1 MDSILS
7 CWVVRQPPKDF
18 ALHFDVS
25 SRLQTL
31 EFRALLL
38 QVVGWRNAGPADE
51 SRLDAVIA
59 GYRTSATV
67 RVLAVSV
74 EGALAGILALDLV
87 APARAVIRHI
97 VVDRRQRRHGLGR
110 AMIEAAAG
118 QWGLAEL
125 EAETDRDAVDFYRR
139 CGFSVQSLGQKY
151 PGSERFRCVLGGAG
165 PAE

>member
-1 MDSILS
+1 MDNILS
-7 CWVVRQPPKDF
+7 CWVVRPVPKDF

-51 SRLDAVIA
+51 ARLDAVIA
-59 GYRTSATV
+59 SYRASATIQ
-67 RVLAVSV
+67 VLAVSM

-97 VVDRRQRRHGLGR
+97 VVDHHQRGHGLGR
-110 AMIEAAAG
+110 AMIEAAVG
-118 QWGLAEL
+118 HWGLAEL
-125 EAETDRDAVDFYRR
+125 EAETAPDAVDFYRR
-139 CGFSVQSLGQKY
+139 CGFGVQSLGEKF
-151 PGSERFRCVLGGAG
+151 PGSERFRCVLGGG
-165 PAE
+165 QQAE